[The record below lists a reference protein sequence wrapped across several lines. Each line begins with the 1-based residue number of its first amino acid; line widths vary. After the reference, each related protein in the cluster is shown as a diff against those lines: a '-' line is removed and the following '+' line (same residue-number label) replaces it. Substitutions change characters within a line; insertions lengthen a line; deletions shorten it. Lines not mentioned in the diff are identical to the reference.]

1 MQQPKCEFCLTQ
13 GMLPMRKLE
22 PGCVFC
28 MTLWREVRPEESC
41 WDCASNENFT
51 EKIS

>member
-1 MQQPKCEFCLTQ
+1 MPKVKCEFCLTEI
-13 GMLPMRKLE
+13 RNRAIE

-41 WDCASNENFT
+41 RNCACNEEEDNPRC
-51 EKIS
+51 